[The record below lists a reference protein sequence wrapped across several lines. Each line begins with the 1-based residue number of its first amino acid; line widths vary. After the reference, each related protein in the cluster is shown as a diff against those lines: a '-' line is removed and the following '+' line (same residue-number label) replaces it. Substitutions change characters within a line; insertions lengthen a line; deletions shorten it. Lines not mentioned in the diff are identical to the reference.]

1 MLRITFLLLIN
12 GERDLFLYLEFLIFV
27 VYDLVQALSIISFIS
42 FLYPSKSSLLDLQ
55 LLSSRLGLSLLRL
68 CHDNVVLFFRTA
80 NDGDFEK
87 FTIFEEILN

>member
-12 GERDLFLYLEFLIFV
+12 GERDLFLNLEFLIFV

-68 CHDNVVLFFRTA
+68 CYDNVVLFFRTA